1 MSIGRRV
8 IKNTM
13 FLYVRMLVIL
23 FVSLYM
29 TRVLLRQLGAVDY
42 GLNNVV
48 AGVVAMSSFMV
59 GAMSNASTRFFAF
72 ALGQDD
78 PGVSRRIF
86 QSTLTI
92 YIGFVVLIVVLA
104 ETVGLWFVCNK
115 LTIPPDR
122 MVAARWIYQFSV
134 LSLVFSFI
142 RVPYNSSI
150 IAHER
155 MDFFAWTSI
164 LEVLLKLAVVFLLV
178 LDGGDKLIRY
188 GVLTFLVTVIITFVF
203 IFYCQTRFEECVF
216 RLRYNRKD
224 STEILGFAGWQFVS
238 SMGDVALDQGI
249 NIVLNLFF
257 GPVIN
262 AARGLAY
269 SVKSQVA
276 AFVGNFQVAATPQ
289 ITKLYAA
296 GEKQAMQRLMLQT
309 SKVSFILMIVITL
322 PAFIGADWMLDFW
335 LDEVPEYTALFVRL
349 MMVNILID
357 SVGGTM
363 NIGINATGRIAA
375 YFLTIS
381 IFKVL
386 TVVVVYV
393 LFRYCSL
400 PPEYSVVCTI
410 GYSVLSIFIKVV
422 IYSRSVGFP
431 ASEYISGVI
440 LPDLGVIVVSLA
452 LILPFY
458 LLFDMTRVPVL
469 LAVMF
474 YAFCVSTLVGL
485 FIGCRREERV
495 ALWETIKSKTGGGE

>member
-23 FVSLYM
+23 FVSLYT
-29 TRVLLRQLGAVDY
+29 TRILLRQLGAVDY
-42 GLNNVV
+42 GLNSVV
-48 AGVVAMSSFMV
+48 AGVVAMTSFMV

-78 PGVSRRIF
+78 PGVSKRIF

-92 YIGFVVLIVVLA
+92 YLGFVILVVALA
-104 ETVGLWFVCNK
+104 ETIGLWFVCNK

-122 MVAARWIYQFSV
+122 MVAARWIYQFAV

-155 MDFFAWTSI
+155 MDFYAWASI

-178 LDGGDKLIRY
+178 LDSGDKLIRY
-188 GVLTFLVTVIITFVF
+188 GVLTFLVTVVITLLFVF
-203 IFYCQTRFEECVF
+203 YCRTRFEECVF
-216 RLRYNRKD
+216 RIRYNRKD
-224 STEILGFAGWQFVS
+224 SAEILGFAGWQFVS
-238 SMGDVALDQGI
+238 SMGDVALDQGV

-257 GPVIN
+257 GPAVN
-262 AARGLAY
+262 AARSLAY
-269 SVKSQVA
+269 SVKNQVA

-309 SKVSFILMIVITL
+309 SKVSFILMVIITL
-322 PAFIGADWMLDFW
+322 PAFIGADWLLDVW
-335 LDEVPEYTALFVRL
+335 LDEVPAYTTLFVRL
-349 MMVNILID
+349 MMVNILVD
-357 SVGGTM
+357 SLGGTM

-381 IFKVL
+381 IFKLL
-386 TVVVVYV
+386 TVLAVYL
-393 LFRYCSL
+393 LFRFFSL

-431 ASEYISGVI
+431 AGDYFSSVI
-440 LPDLGVIVVSLA
+440 LPDFGVLAASLA
-452 LILPFY
+452 LVIPCY
-458 LLFDMTRVPVL
+458 WLFDMTSVPIL
-469 LAVMF
+469 LAVVF

-485 FIGCRREERV
+485 FIGCSREERL
-495 ALWETIKSKTGGGE
+495 ALWETIKSRTGCDE

>member
-48 AGVVAMSSFMV
+48 AGVVAMTSFMV

-72 ALGQDD
+72 ALGQEDS
-78 PGVSRRIF
+78 GVSKRIF

-92 YIGFVVLIVVLA
+92 YIGFVLLIVLLA
-104 ETVGLWFVCNK
+104 ETVGLWFVSNK
-115 LTIPPDR
+115 LTIPTDR
-122 MVAARWIYQFSV
+122 MVAAQWIYQFSV

-203 IFYCQTRFEECVF
+203 IFYCQTRFDECVF

-224 STEILGFAGWQFVS
+224 CAEILGFAGWQFVS

-296 GEKQAMQRLMLQT
+296 GEKQAMQRLMMQT
-309 SKVSFILMIVITL
+309 SKVSFFLMIVLTL
-322 PAFIGADWMLDFW
+322 PAFIGADWMLDVW

-363 NIGINATGRIAA
+363 NIGINATGKIAA

-381 IFKVL
+381 VFKLL
-386 TVVVVYV
+386 TLAVVYV
-393 LFRYCSL
+393 LFRFFSL

-410 GYSVLSIFIKVV
+410 GYSLLSIVIKVA
-422 IYSRSVGFP
+422 IYSRVVGLP
-431 ASEYISGVI
+431 ASEYVSGVI
-440 LPDLGVIVVSLA
+440 LPDLVVMIISLS
-452 LILPFY
+452 LIIPCY
-458 LLFDMTRVPVL
+458 WLFDLKSVPVL
-469 LAVMF
+469 LSVIF

-485 FIGCRREERV
+485 FVGCNREERM
-495 ALWETIKSKTGGGE
+495 AFWETIKTKTGRGE

>member
-8 IKNTM
+8 IKNTL

-23 FVSLYM
+23 FVSLYT
-29 TRVLLRQLGAVDY
+29 TRILLRQLGAVDY
-42 GLNNVV
+42 GLNSVV
-48 AGVVAMSSFMV
+48 AGVVAMTSFMV

-78 PGVSRRIF
+78 PGATQRIF

-92 YIGFVVLIVVLA
+92 YLGFVVLVVALA

-122 MVAARWIYQFSV
+122 MVAARWIYQFAV
-134 LSLVFSFI
+134 LSMVFSFI

-155 MDFFAWTSI
+155 MDFYAWTGI
-164 LEVLLKLAVVFLLV
+164 LEVFLKLAVVFLLV
-178 LDGGDKLIRY
+178 LNGGDKLIRY
-188 GVLTFLVTVIITFVF
+188 GILTFLVTVVITVVF
-203 IFYCQTRFEECVF
+203 MFFCHTRFEECVF

-224 STEILGFAGWQFVS
+224 SAEILGFAGWQFVS
-238 SMGDVALDQGI
+238 SLGDVALDQGV

-257 GPVIN
+257 GPVVN
-262 AARGLAY
+262 AARSLAY

-296 GEKQAMQRLMLQT
+296 GEKQAMQRLLLQT
-309 SKVSFILMIVITL
+309 SKISFILMIVITL
-322 PAFIGADWMLDFW
+322 PAFIGADWLLDVW
-335 LDEVPEYTALFVRL
+335 LDEVPANTALFVRL
-349 MMVNILID
+349 MMVNILVD
-357 SVGGTM
+357 SLGGTM
-363 NIGINATGRIAA
+363 NIGMNATGRIAV
-375 YFLTIS
+375 YFMTIS
-381 IFKVL
+381 IFKLL
-386 TVVVVYV
+386 TVGMVYL
-393 LFRYCSL
+393 LFRFFSL

-431 ASEYISGVI
+431 AWDYFSGVI
-440 LPDLGVIVVSLA
+440 LPDLVVMVVSLA
-452 LILPFY
+452 LIVPCY
-458 LLFDMTRVPVL
+458 WLFDLASIPIL
-469 LAVMF
+469 LAVVF
-474 YAFCVSTLVGL
+474 YAFCISALVGL
-485 FIGCRREERV
+485 FIGCSQDERL
-495 ALWETIKSKTGGGE
+495 ALWETVKAKTGSGE

>member
-23 FVSLYM
+23 FVSLYT
-29 TRVLLRQLGAVDY
+29 TRILLRQLGAVDY

-48 AGVVAMSSFMV
+48 AGVVAMTSFMV

-78 PGVSRRIF
+78 PAVSKRIF

-92 YIGFVVLIVVLA
+92 YVGFVVLIVVLA
-104 ETVGLWFVCNK
+104 ETVGLWFVNSK

-122 MVAARWIYQFSV
+122 MTAARWIYQFSI

-155 MDFFAWTSI
+155 MDFYAWTSI

-178 LDGGDKLIRY
+178 LGGGDKLIRY
-188 GVLTFLVTVIITFVF
+188 GALTFLVTVVITLVF
-203 IFYCQTRFEECVF
+203 MFYCRMRFDECKF
-216 RLRYNRKD
+216 RLRYNRTD
-224 STEILGFAGWQFVS
+224 SAEILGFAGWQFVS
-238 SMGDVALDQGI
+238 SMGDVALDQGV

-257 GPVIN
+257 GPVVN
-262 AARGLAY
+262 AARALAY

-309 SKVSFILMIVITL
+309 SKVSFILMIVITV
-322 PAFIGADWMLDFW
+322 PAFIGADWLLGVW

-349 MMVNILID
+349 MMVNILVD
-357 SVGGTM
+357 SLGGTM

-381 IFKVL
+381 IFKLL
-386 TVVVVYV
+386 TLAAVYL
-393 LFRYCSL
+393 LFRFFSL
-400 PPEYSVVCTI
+400 SPAYSVVCTI
-410 GYSVLSIFIKVV
+410 GYSVLSIVIKVA

-431 ASEYISGVI
+431 ASEYVSGVI
-440 LPDLGVIVVSLA
+440 LPDLGVLAVSLA
-452 LILPFY
+452 LIVPCY
-458 LLFDMTRVPVL
+458 RLFDLTSIPVL
-469 LAVMF
+469 IAVIL

-485 FIGCRREERV
+485 FVGCSREERA
-495 ALWETIKSKTGGGE
+495 ALWETIKTKTGRGE

>member
-8 IKNTM
+8 IKNTF
-13 FLYVRMLVIL
+13 FLYIRMFVIL
-23 FVSLYM
+23 FISLYT

-48 AGVVAMSSFMV
+48 AGVVAMSSFIV

-72 ALGQDD
+72 ALGQED
-78 PGVSRRIF
+78 PGERKRIF

-92 YIGFVVLIVVLA
+92 YFGFVVLIIILT
-104 ETVGLWFVCNK
+104 ETVGLWFVNNR
-115 LTIPPDR
+115 LNIPPER
-122 MVAARWIYQFSV
+122 MVATRWIYQFSI

-155 MDFFAWTSI
+155 MDFYAWTSI

-178 LDGGDKLIRY
+178 LDGGDRLIRY
-188 GVLTFLVTVIITFVF
+188 GVLTFLVTAFITFVF
-203 IFYCQTRFEECVF
+203 IFYCQARFEECVF
-216 RLRYNRKD
+216 RLRYNRED
-224 STEILGFAGWQFVS
+224 SAGILRFAGWHFVS

-296 GEKQAMQRLMLQT
+296 GDKPAMQRLMLQT
-309 SKVSFILMIVITL
+309 SKVSFILMIIITV
-322 PAFIGADWMLDFW
+322 PAFIGADWLLDVW
-335 LDEVPEYTALFVRL
+335 LDEVPEFTTLFVRL
-349 MMVNILID
+349 MMVNILVD
-357 SVGGTM
+357 SLGGTM

-381 IFKVL
+381 IFKLL
-386 TVVVVYV
+386 TVAVVYI
-393 LFRYCSL
+393 LFRFFSL
-400 PPEYSVVCTI
+400 PPEYSVICTI
-410 GYSVLSIFIKVV
+410 GYSVLSIIIKVL
-422 IYSRSVGFP
+422 IYSHTVGLP
-431 ASEYISGVI
+431 VSEYISGVI
-440 LPDLGVIVVSLA
+440 LPDLGVLVVSLA
-452 LILPFY
+452 LILPCF
-458 LLFDMTRVPVL
+458 LLFDLTSLPVL
-469 LAVMF
+469 LAVLF

-485 FIGCRREERV
+485 FVGCSREERMS
-495 ALWETIKSKTGGGE
+495 LWDILKKKAGRV

>member
-188 GVLTFLVTVIITFVF
+188 GVLTFLVTVIITLVF

-224 STEILGFAGWQFVS
+224 SAEILGFAGWQFVS

-381 IFKVL
+381 LFKVL

-458 LLFDMTRVPVL
+458 LLFDMTRVTVL
-469 LAVMF
+469 LAVVF

-485 FIGCRREERV
+485 FIGCSREERV

>member
-23 FVSLYM
+23 IVSLYM

-289 ITKLYAA
+289 ITMLYAA

-381 IFKVL
+381 LFKVL

-485 FIGCRREERV
+485 FIGCSREERV

>member
-86 QSTLTI
+86 QATLTI

-289 ITKLYAA
+289 ITMLYAA

-381 IFKVL
+381 LFKVL

-485 FIGCRREERV
+485 FIGCSREERV

>member
-23 FVSLYM
+23 IVSLYM

-381 IFKVL
+381 LFKVL

-485 FIGCRREERV
+485 FIGCSREERV

>member
-1 MSIGRRV
+1 MSIGQRV

-23 FVSLYM
+23 FVSLYT
-29 TRVLLRQLGAVDY
+29 TRILLRELGAVDY
-42 GLNNVV
+42 GLNSVV
-48 AGVVAMSSFMV
+48 AGVVAMTSFMV

-78 PGVSRRIF
+78 PGVSKRIF

-92 YIGFVVLIVVLA
+92 YLGFVILVVALA
-104 ETVGLWFVCNK
+104 ETIGLWFVCNK

-122 MVAARWIYQFSV
+122 MVAARWIYQFAV

-155 MDFFAWTSI
+155 MDFYAWASI

-178 LDGGDKLIRY
+178 LDSGDKLIRY
-188 GVLTFLVTVIITFVF
+188 GVLTFLVTVVITLLFVF
-203 IFYCQTRFEECVF
+203 YCRRRFEECVF
-216 RLRYNRKD
+216 RIRYNRKD
-224 STEILGFAGWQFVS
+224 SAEILGFAGWQFVS
-238 SMGDVALDQGI
+238 SMGDVALDQGV

-257 GPVIN
+257 GPAVN
-262 AARGLAY
+262 AARSLAY
-269 SVKSQVA
+269 SVKNQVA

-309 SKVSFILMIVITL
+309 SKVSFILMVIITL
-322 PAFIGADWMLDFW
+322 PAFIGADWLLDVW
-335 LDEVPEYTALFVRL
+335 LDEVPAYTALFVRL
-349 MMVNILID
+349 MMINILVD
-357 SVGGTM
+357 SLGGTM

-381 IFKVL
+381 IFKLL
-386 TVVVVYV
+386 TVLAVYL
-393 LFRYCSL
+393 LFRFFSL
-400 PPEYSVVCTI
+400 PPEYSVFCTI

-431 ASEYISGVI
+431 VGDYFSRVI
-440 LPDLGVIVVSLA
+440 LPDLGVLVASLA
-452 LILPFY
+452 LIIPCY
-458 LLFDMTRVPVL
+458 WLFDLTSVPIL
-469 LAVMF
+469 LSVVF

-485 FIGCRREERV
+485 FIGCKREERL
-495 ALWETIKSKTGGGE
+495 ALLETIRTRTGGGK

>member
-8 IKNTM
+8 IKNTF
-13 FLYVRMLVIL
+13 FLYIRMFVIL
-23 FVSLYM
+23 FISLYT

-48 AGVVAMSSFMV
+48 AGVVAMSSFIV

-72 ALGQDD
+72 ALGQED
-78 PGVSRRIF
+78 PGERKRIF

-92 YIGFVVLIVVLA
+92 YFGFVVLIIILT
-104 ETVGLWFVCNK
+104 ETVGLWFVNNR
-115 LTIPPDR
+115 LNIPPER
-122 MVAARWIYQFSV
+122 MVATRWIYQFSI

-155 MDFFAWTSI
+155 MDFYAWTSI

-178 LDGGDKLIRY
+178 LDGGDRLIRY
-188 GVLTFLVTVIITFVF
+188 GVLTFLVTAFITFVF
-203 IFYCQTRFEECVF
+203 IFYCQARFEECVF
-216 RLRYNRKD
+216 RLRYNRED
-224 STEILGFAGWQFVS
+224 SAGILRFAGWHFVS

-296 GEKQAMQRLMLQT
+296 GDKPAMQRLMLQT
-309 SKVSFILMIVITL
+309 SKVSFILMIIITV
-322 PAFIGADWMLDFW
+322 PAFIGADWLLDVW
-335 LDEVPEYTALFVRL
+335 LDEVPEFTTLFVRL
-349 MMVNILID
+349 MMVNILVD
-357 SVGGTM
+357 SLGGTM

-381 IFKVL
+381 IFKLL
-386 TVVVVYV
+386 TVAVVYI
-393 LFRYCSL
+393 LFRFL
-400 PPEYSVVCTI
+400 PPEYSVICTI
-410 GYSVLSIFIKVV
+410 GYSVLSIISKVS
-422 IYSRSVGFP
+422 IYSHTVGLP
-431 ASEYISGVI
+431 VSEYISGVI
-440 LPDLGVIVVSLA
+440 LPDLGVLVVSLA
-452 LILPFY
+452 LILPCF
-458 LLFDMTRVPVL
+458 LLFDLTSLPVL
-469 LAVMF
+469 LAVLF

-485 FIGCRREERV
+485 FVGCSREERMS
-495 ALWETIKSKTGGGE
+495 LWDILKKKAGRV

>member
-23 FVSLYM
+23 IVSLYM

-122 MVAARWIYQFSV
+122 MVASRWIYQFSV

-224 STEILGFAGWQFVS
+224 SAEILGFAGWQFVS

-381 IFKVL
+381 LFKVL

-485 FIGCRREERV
+485 FIGCSREERV

>member
-13 FLYVRMLVIL
+13 FLYVRMMVIL
-23 FVSLYM
+23 FVSLYT
-29 TRVLLRQLGAVDY
+29 TRILLRQLGAVDY
-42 GLNNVV
+42 GLSSVV
-48 AGVVAMSSFMV
+48 AGVVAMTSFMI

-78 PGVSRRIF
+78 PGESKRIF

-92 YIGFVVLIVVLA
+92 YMGFVVLVVALA

-115 LTIPPDR
+115 LIIPPDR
-122 MVAARWIYQFSV
+122 MVAARWIYQFAV

-155 MDFFAWTSI
+155 MDFYAWASI

-178 LDGGDKLIRY
+178 MDGGDKLIRY
-188 GVLTFLVTVIITFVF
+188 GVLTFLVTVVITLLFM
-203 IFYCQTRFEECVF
+203 FYGRTHFEECVF

-224 STEILGFAGWQFVS
+224 SAGILGFAGWHFVS
-238 SMGDVALDQGI
+238 SMGDVALDQGV
-249 NIVLNLFF
+249 NVVLNLFF
-257 GPVIN
+257 GPAVN
-262 AARGLAY
+262 AARSLAY
-269 SVKSQVA
+269 SVKSQVT

-296 GEKQAMQRLMLQT
+296 GEKTAMQRLMLQT
-309 SKVSFILMIVITL
+309 SKVSFILMVMITF
-322 PAFIGADWMLDFW
+322 PAFVGADCLLGVW
-335 LDEVPEYTALFVRL
+335 LDEVPAHTALFVRL
-349 MMVNILID
+349 MMVNILVD
-357 SVGGTM
+357 SLGGTM

-386 TVVVVYV
+386 TVLAVYL
-393 LFRYCSL
+393 LFRFFSL
-400 PPEYSVVCTI
+400 SPEYSVVCTI
-410 GYSVLSIFIKVV
+410 GYSVLSVFIKVV

-431 ASEYISGVI
+431 AWDYLSGVI
-440 LPDLGVIVVSLA
+440 LPDMGVLVVSLA
-452 LILPFY
+452 LIVPCY
-458 LLFDMTRVPVL
+458 WLFDLTSVPIL
-469 LAVMF
+469 IAVVF
-474 YAFCVSTLVGL
+474 YAFCVSTLIGL
-485 FIGCRREERV
+485 FIGCNRMERL
-495 ALWETIKSKTGGGE
+495 ALWETIKTKTGSGG